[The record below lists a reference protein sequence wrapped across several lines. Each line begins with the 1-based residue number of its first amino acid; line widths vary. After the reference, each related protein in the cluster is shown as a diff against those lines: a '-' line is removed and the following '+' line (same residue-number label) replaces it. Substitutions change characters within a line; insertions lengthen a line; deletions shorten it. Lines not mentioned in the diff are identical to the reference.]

1 MDNNLNNPM
10 NQGMNFNGNNNLP
23 NNPFAPMGNN
33 NNNFLHNS
41 FNPMGNN
48 GSNNSMNPF
57 NPKTMSSQ
65 SNYNL
70 NNQNQKMNK
79 DLKKEIEIEDNIR
92 DYLKCYIC
100 LTKVIKPKMC
110 KFCKRISCE
119 RCINK
124 WIESHNFCGVCKH
137 NLSQQD
143 LITLPFLDDMSTYF
157 LNNIDSHPKNIPY
170 NNPNIM
176 NNQNKNDQS
185 SNPNN
190 NMNVEGQNNKAQNK
204 DICPIHN
211 NKIDYYCVQCDKYFC
226 SNCLVFFGEETKK
239 HENHLIVPLSKMNNL
254 SLQEAVEEYK
264 KLPVTKNILD
274 NYIGLCKV
282 KLRENQIK
290 QAQIANF
297 INLIRDLY
305 IGKIEENSNE
315 LNSFLKK
322 LANQKDQV
330 ENKIVSVPNGFNN
343 IISSNDY
350 AQGHIVSEDLKKIN
364 KIESNIEFEI
374 KEKSKVNP
382 KLFLDNY
389 ETDYIEFPLPFSGQ
403 YNEGLEVFKKNLNIM
418 PGFPSTILLQYLQ
431 NQIMISFSVDIDLPL
446 NDPRY
451 PKFYTYI
458 TFKNGKEG
466 LEFMNLSNQSFP
478 QDFPMQGYN
487 QKKTRQQVNSIS
499 FEANQFINLGGK
511 DKIIRMKLF
520 IMKYHYEQ

>member
-23 NNPFAPMGNN
+23 NNPFVPMGNN

-48 GSNNSMNPF
+48 GNNFVNQL
-57 NPKTMSSQ
+57 NPKTMGNPP
-65 SNYNL
+65 SNNMS
-70 NNQNQKMNK
+70 KE
-79 DLKKEIEIEDNIR
+79 LKKEIEIEDNIR

-110 KFCKRISCE
+110 KFCKRICCE
-119 RCINK
+119 RCINR
-124 WIESHNFCGVCKH
+124 WMETHNFCGVCKH
-137 NLSQQD
+137 KLSQQD

-157 LNNIDSHPKNIPY
+157 LNNIDSHPKNIHN

-226 SNCLVFFGEETKK
+226 SNCLVFFGEETQK
-239 HENHLIVPLSKMNNL
+239 HKNHLIVPLSKMTNL

-264 KLPVTKNILD
+264 KLPVTKNIVD
-274 NYIGLCKV
+274 NFIDLCKV
-282 KLRENQIK
+282 KLKENQIK

-297 INLIRDLY
+297 MNLIRDFY
-305 IGKIEENSNE
+305 VSKIEENSRE

-322 LANQKDQV
+322 LTNQKDQV
-330 ENKIVSVPNGFNN
+330 ENKIISVPNGFNN

-364 KIESNIEFEI
+364 KIDASIEFDI
-374 KEKSKVNP
+374 KEKSRVNP

-389 ETDYIEFPLPFSGQ
+389 ETDYLEFPLPYSGQ
-403 YNEGLEVFKKNLNIM
+403 YIEGLEVFKKSLNII
-418 PGFPSTILLQYLQ
+418 PGFPSNILLQYLQ
-431 NQIMISFSVDIDLPL
+431 NKIIISFSVDISLPL

-451 PKFYTYI
+451 PKFFTYV
-458 TFKNGKEG
+458 TFKNGKDG
-466 LEFMNLSNQSFP
+466 LEFMNLSDQSFP
-478 QDFPMQGYN
+478 QDFPMQGVI
-487 QKKTRQQVNSIS
+487 QKKTRQQVNSFS
-499 FEANQFINLGGK
+499 FESNQFIHLGGN

-520 IMKYHYEQ
+520 IIKYHYEQ